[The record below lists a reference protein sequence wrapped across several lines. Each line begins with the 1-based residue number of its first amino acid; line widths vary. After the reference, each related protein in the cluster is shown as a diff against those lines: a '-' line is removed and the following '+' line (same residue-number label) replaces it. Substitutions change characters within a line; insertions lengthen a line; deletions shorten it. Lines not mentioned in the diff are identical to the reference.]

1 MRSVEA
7 EARWETAAGAAAT
20 RGTRGRWG
28 GLGPCGGGR
37 EGYGWEDG
45 KVRSAVGRRGGG
57 AAGGGAAAIGAGRRG
72 KCSGNDKVEK

>member
-1 MRSVEA
+1 
-7 EARWETAAGAAAT
+7 
-20 RGTRGRWG
+20 
-28 GLGPCGGGR
+28 LGPCGGGR